1 MHAKRPLPAEAPV
14 QADPPA
20 RCSLDRDGVRR
31 QLARYRRL
39 ARSVEQMRRDDGR
52 LVVDFAADLDRRTLR
67 RALAVERE
75 CCPFLS
81 FSFDRRTRRL
91 RASVSDVRFAPALEA
106 ISASLSA
113 CEASLQ

>member
-1 MHAKRPLPAEAPV
+1 VHAKRPLPAEAAL

-20 RCSLDRDGVRR
+20 SCSLDRAGVRR

-39 ARSVEQMRRDDGR
+39 ARSVEQMRRDEDR
-52 LVVDFAADLDRRTLR
+52 LVVDFAADLDRRALR

-81 FSFDRRTRRL
+81 FTFDGRMRRL
-91 RASVSDVRFAPALEA
+91 RASVSDARFAAALEA

-113 CEASLQ
+113 CEASRQ